1 MKNATKL
8 LSEIVQDEIYYFQ
21 DSAYLNSTCFES
33 SENDDIFNQAVN
45 IASEMLSEYDFIE
58 IESHG
63 RGERAI
69 WHKITE

>member
-1 MKNATKL
+1 M
-8 LSEIVQDEIYYFQ
+8 QDEIYYFQ

-45 IASEMLSEYDFIE
+45 INIASEMLSEYDFIE

-63 RGERAI
+63 RGSRAI
-69 WHKITE
+69 WHKTTE

>member
-1 MKNATKL
+1 MKTLNLTQ
-8 LSEIVQDEIYYFQ
+8 STVQNEIYYHE
-21 DSAYLNSTCFES
+21 DSAYLDSTCFVNEENEDVF
-33 SENDDIFNQAVN
+33 SEAVN

-63 RGERAI
+63 RGSRAI

>member
-1 MKNATKL
+1 MKTLNLTQ
-8 LSEIVQDEIYYFQ
+8 STVQNEIYYHE
-21 DSAYLNSTCFES
+21 DSAYLDSTCFES
-33 SENDDIFNQAVN
+33 SENDDIFNQVVN

-63 RGERAI
+63 RGSRAI